1 MFSRKNKAQKHHH
14 LPSETS
20 LTHSQ
25 GLSTPAD
32 HAAALQHPPPSQ
44 PLAQAQPFPGP
55 TGRAAQFQQYAP
67 QTNYGVV
74 SSAGPMMLNGYGR
87 GYSNGSGGSGNL
99 GPGGYGT
106 TGTGT
111 GTGSGSGT
119 GTGYNNAMQAI
130 LAYSGTPSPAP
141 PPMGV
146 GVPGQAELAPPL
158 SQQPQGQYLVGDEEY
173 NRLLKNYRLAHER
186 IEDQR
191 QQLLMQERLNAS
203 LRKHVSLL
211 EGGETTDAAAAVVG
225 TSTVDDFTIKNSS
238 SGLERRINRFAADT
252 LSSRDYSRNQLAS
265 AIYADLPAISQS
277 PFLNSIQ
284 EFEDP
289 ESGII
294 LQSLVRH
301 ALSSLL
307 ADGIV
312 NSLLVTDS
320 EEANEE
326 LTKLHA
332 TLFEREPLV
341 ASVWRRQTFSA
352 SLTHLSER
360 TCFSL
365 LSRHIPAISYLLNPS
380 PTHLSSSLS
389 TMLEAFHL
397 YARTLHSS
405 ATAMGGGGG
414 VEGSGFYRAYVPQIG
429 TLLDPGRLELIKRCY
444 RTERGEPERVGA
456 CLFPGLVK
464 ESAIENFPFASPEIG
479 TAAGT
484 SAGGGAGVRGG
495 VGPSPNLNEGRG
507 MGTTTSTPTTNGDS
521 SSVGMSV
528 SGSRN
533 GSTPGAGGFADGGAT
548 KTRRET
554 RIVVVRRAQVICEC
568 ALAAAHTMARST

>member
-1 MFSRKNKAQKHHH
+1 MFLRKNKAQKHKQ
-14 LPSETS
+14 LPSEAS
-20 LTHSQ
+20 LASSVEA
-25 GLSTPAD
+25 GGA
-32 HAAALQHPPPSQ
+32 HAAGQHPPHQPGAATTAAAAAEGTPAQSHLQQQPSQ
-44 PLAQAQPFPGP
+44 GS
-55 TGRAAQFQQYAP
+55 TTVGKTKFQQYVP
-67 QTNYGVV
+67 QTNYGGQ
-74 SSAGPMMLNGYGR
+74 AGGALNGHGR
-87 GYSNGSGGSGNL
+87 AYSNGSGGSGSV
-99 GPGGYGT
+99 GPNDTGGN
-106 TGTGT
+106 GT
-111 GTGSGSGT
+111 GTGSGSGS
-119 GTGYNNAMQAI
+119 GSGSISGNNHAMQAI

-141 PPMGV
+141 VAVGQGPVSPPI
-146 GVPGQAELAPPL
+146 
-158 SQQPQGQYLVGDEEY
+158 SQHPQGQYLVGDEEY

-211 EGGETTDAAAAVVG
+211 EGGEVADVAASVVG

-252 LSSRDYSRNQLAS
+252 LNSRDYSRNQLAS
-265 AIYADLPAISQS
+265 AIYADLPTITQS

-284 EFEDP
+284 GFEDP

-294 LQSLVRH
+294 LQSLIRH
-301 ALSSLL
+301 ALSTLL

-326 LTKLHA
+326 LTRLHA
-332 TLFEREPLV
+332 TLFDREPLV

-380 PTHLSSSLS
+380 PTHLSPSLL

-464 ESAIENFPFASPEIG
+464 ESAIENSPFTSPEPG
-479 TAAGT
+479 LTA
-484 SAGGGAGVRGG
+484 
-495 VGPSPNLNEGRG
+495 SPNLNDRLGNGIPLISG
-507 MGTTTSTPTTNGDS
+507 MSLSLGLGTAVSSPMTSKMNGG
-521 SSVGMSV
+521 SSVHMSV
-528 SGSRN
+528 AGSR
-533 GSTPGAGGFADGGAT
+533 GLGTRS
-548 KTRRET
+548 RRET

-568 ALAAAHTMARST
+568 ALAAAHTVSMSTQN